1 VNILNRKPDMKK
13 IALLIAMWVSAS
25 CAIAQNLSDR
35 PFIAVKGEA
44 VRYVVPDTF
53 GLDLTLEETSTD
65 MAKAQSSIETL
76 ARNIIALAKDQGVPD
91 ADLTVENLTV
101 EPKTEFNEE
110 TEEEVFIGNTYSRG
124 IAVQFNELPAMQ
136 AFLERL
142 PVSMLLQIETRDFSY
157 SKRSVIEREL
167 LAQAI
172 KDARSTAD
180 EIAQNLGK
188 KILTVHAISDRA
200 IGSGSYLSTVEVTGD
215 RVALLAPGTVFKAGK
230 MLLRKDVYITYLIGD

>member
-1 VNILNRKPDMKK
+1 MKK

>member
-1 VNILNRKPDMKK
+1 VR
-13 IALLIAMWVSAS
+13 
-25 CAIAQNLSDR
+25 IAQNLSDR

>member
-1 VNILNRKPDMKK
+1 
-13 IALLIAMWVSAS
+13 MWVSAS

>member
-1 VNILNRKPDMKK
+1 MNILNRKPDMKK